1 VLTSRPAGH
10 QAAVGVVVVRAAR
23 PPHRRDDGAMS
34 DVHHCPFCELRF
46 VNLAELNFHIQ
57 LDHPDRDVPEREY

>member
-1 VLTSRPAGH
+1 MGGVGACAGPAR
-10 QAAVGVVVVRAAR
+10 QTGV
-23 PPHRRDDGAMS
+23 MS
-34 DVHHCPFCELRF
+34 DVHQCPFCELRF

>member
-1 VLTSRPAGH
+1 MVG
-10 QAAVGVVVVRAAR
+10 AVVALAAR
-23 PPHRRDDGAMS
+23 PPHRRDDGRMS
-34 DVHHCPFCELRF
+34 DVHQCPFCELRF

>member
-1 VLTSRPAGH
+1 MRRSRG
-10 QAAVGVVVVRAAR
+10 
-23 PPHRRDDGAMS
+23 RRGRRIGATMGAMS
-34 DVHHCPFCELRF
+34 DVHQCPFCELRF